1 MQQLIDT
8 KITILGAARSGLAVA
23 RLLHKAGARVFVS
36 DQASIEAKSQ
46 EAAELHQAGID
57 FEFGGHS
64 AKAYDTQMV
73 VLSPGIPL
81 RSEVVRPFLEKR
93 IAVLS
98 EVEIAYWF
106 CKAPIIAVTG
116 SNGKTTTTTL
126 IGVMLR
132 KKYSDAIVAGNIGQA
147 FSEFVEQSNERSWAV
162 VELSSFQ
169 LETIDTFHPR
179 QAVVLNFAPNH
190 LNRYDSYEDYLR
202 AKWRITKNIS
212 AQDHLIYNAA
222 DSLLADW
229 AEKIDCQKQG
239 FHINGD
245 QSHAAYCFNDALFIN
260 HEKFIETKEIILRGK
275 HNYMNAMAAILAA
288 LNAGV
293 SHSYIKE
300 VLRTFKGV
308 EHRLEEVTVKDGITF
323 INDSKA
329 TTVESLSFALQ
340 SFENPVILIAGGQDK
355 GSDFST
361 VNAVIG
367 AHVKSI
373 ILIGSAASKIEQA
386 WQGLK
391 PIYREASLQDAV
403 FRACSLAREKDIVLL
418 SPACASFDMF
428 TDFEDRGRQFK
439 NIVESL

>member
-1 MQQLIDT
+1 MQRLIDT
-8 KITILGAARSGLAVA
+8 KITILGAARSGVAVA

-36 DQASIEAKSQ
+36 DQASIESKAQ

-64 AKAYDTQMV
+64 AKIYDAQMV
-73 VLSPGIPL
+73 VLSPGIPV
-81 RSEVVRPFLEKR
+81 RSQVVRPFLEKN
-93 IAVLS
+93 IPVLS
-98 EVEIAYWF
+98 EVEIAFWF
-106 CKAPIIAVTG
+106 CKAPIIGVTG

-126 IGVMLR
+126 IGDMLR

-147 FSEFVEQSNERSWAV
+147 FSEFAELSNERSWAV

-190 LNRYDSYEDYLR
+190 LNRYDSYEDYLK

-222 DSLLADW
+222 DPLLADW
-229 AEKIDCQKQG
+229 TGKIDCKKQG
-239 FHINGD
+239 FHIDGD
-245 QSHAAYCFNDALFIN
+245 QSHAAFCFNDALFVN

-288 LNAGV
+288 SNAGV
-293 SHSYIKE
+293 NHSHIKE
-300 VLRTFKGV
+300 VLRTFRGV
-308 EHRLEEVTVKDGITF
+308 EHRLEEVAVKNGITY

-329 TTVESLSFALQ
+329 TTVESLSYALQ

-361 VNAVIG
+361 VNKMIS
-367 AHVKSI
+367 AHVKNI
-373 ILIGSAASKIEQA
+373 ILIGSAASKMEQA

-403 FRACSLAREKDIVLL
+403 IRARSLAREKDMVLL

-428 TDFEDRGRQFK
+428 NDYEDRGRQFK
-439 NIVESL
+439 KIVESL

>member
-1 MQQLIDT
+1 MQPLIDK
-8 KITILGAARSGLAVA
+8 KITILGAARSGLAAA

-36 DQASIEAKSQ
+36 DQASIEIKAQ

-64 AKAYDTQMV
+64 AKAYDTQLV

-81 RSEVVRPFLEKR
+81 RSEVVRPFLEKN

-98 EVEIAYWF
+98 EVEVASWF

-126 IGVMLR
+126 IGEMLR
-132 KKYSDAIVAGNIGQA
+132 KEYPDAIVAGNIGQA
-147 FSEFVEQSNERSWAV
+147 FSDFVEQSNEHSWAV

-190 LNRYDSYEDYLR
+190 LNRYDSYEDYLQ
-202 AKWRITKNIS
+202 AKWRVTRNIS
-212 AQDHLIYNAA
+212 ARDYLIYNAA
-222 DSLLADW
+222 DALLTEW
-229 AEKIDCQKQG
+229 AGKTNCRKQG
-239 FHINGD
+239 FHINGE
-245 QSHAAYCFNDALFIN
+245 QSYAAYCLDDALFIN
-260 HEKFIETKEIILRGK
+260 HEKFIETKEIGLRGK

-288 LNAGV
+288 SNAGV
-293 SHSYIKE
+293 SPSHIRE
-300 VLRTFKGV
+300 VLRSFRGV
-308 EHRLEEVTVKDGITF
+308 EHRLEEVAVKDGITF

-340 SFENPVILIAGGQDK
+340 SFDNPVILIAGGQDK
-355 GSDFST
+355 GSDFTT
-361 VNAVIG
+361 VNAVLK
-367 AHVKSI
+367 AHAKSI
-373 ILIGSAASKIEQA
+373 ILIGSAASKMEQA
-386 WQGLK
+386 WHGLK
-391 PIYREASLQDAV
+391 PIYHEASLQDAV
-403 FRACSLAREKDIVLL
+403 IRARSLAREKDIVLL

-428 TDFEDRGRQFK
+428 KDFEDRGRQFK
-439 NIVESL
+439 KIVESL